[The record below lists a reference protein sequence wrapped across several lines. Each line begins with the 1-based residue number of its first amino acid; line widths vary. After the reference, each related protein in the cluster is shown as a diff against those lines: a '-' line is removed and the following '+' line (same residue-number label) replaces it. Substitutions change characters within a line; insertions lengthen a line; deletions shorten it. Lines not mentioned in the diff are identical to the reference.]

1 MGEGDDTD
9 QDDDDN
15 DMDLDKTPTKP
26 RTKSTRYTMPTPPL
40 SSPTEMTDAV
50 KRMELVRMQSDASI
64 NSLATETSI
73 TSVTSV
79 TSAASAASDDTR
91 PSNPYKY
98 LKSFLRLSSSS
109 ASDETDRVI
118 VGRAPEKHVLKQY
131 LASQEAEV
139 GMYISGP
146 PGTGKTALVTAMGRD
161 LRRKHAQGQGHQWD
175 VVEIGCMG
183 LKPVD
188 MWKRLAEGLGCGGS
202 ESDVK
207 AHLESASANNT

>member
-9 QDDDDN
+9 QDDDEMEFDN
-15 DMDLDKTPTKP
+15 DKTPTKKP
-26 RTKSTRYTMPTPPL
+26 RARSARYQMPTPPL

-64 NSLATETSI
+64 NSIATESSI
-73 TSVTSV
+73 TSAT
-79 TSAASAASDDTR
+79 SDDTR

-109 ASDETDRVI
+109 ASDETDRII

-161 LRRKHAQGQGHQWD
+161 LRFGRQDGQGQAWN
-175 VVEIGCMG
+175 VVEVGCMG

-188 MWKRLAEGLGCGGS
+188 MWKRLAEGLACGGS
-202 ESDVK
+202 ESEVK
-207 AHLESASANNT
+207 AHIQSANNT